1 MRNAIPMDVGGIRRR
16 IIGTR
21 DVTERMKRMKFKHAR
36 RRFGK
41 EQELL
46 RLDFEE
52 DIFLVSVFELL
63 QNL

>member
-1 MRNAIPMDVGGIRRR
+1 MRNARPIEVGGIRRR
-16 IIGTR
+16 IVGTR
-21 DVTERMKRMKFKHAR
+21 DVAERMKRMKFRHAR

-52 DIFLVSVFELL
+52 DIFWVWGLNCFRI
-63 QNL
+63 

>member
-1 MRNAIPMDVGGIRRR
+1 MRNARPIEVGGIRRR
-16 IIGTR
+16 IVGTR
-21 DVTERMKRMKFKHAR
+21 DVAERMKRMKFRHAR

-52 DIFLVSVFELL
+52 DIFWVWGLDCFRI
-63 QNL
+63 